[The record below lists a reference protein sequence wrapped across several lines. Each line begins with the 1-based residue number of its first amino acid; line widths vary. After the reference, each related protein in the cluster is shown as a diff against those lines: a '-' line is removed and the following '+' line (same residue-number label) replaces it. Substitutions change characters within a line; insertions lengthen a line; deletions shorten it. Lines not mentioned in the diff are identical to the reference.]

1 MRIDEIAVFVRVLE
15 AGSFTAAAR
24 QLAMPPTTVSAKIA
38 ALEKRLGTTLILRTT
53 RQLRATPAGEFYLDR
68 CRSAL
73 QEIETAEAELKTD
86 REEPTGTLRITAPT
100 VMGRSILPELIAG
113 YRQKFPAV
121 SVEATVMD
129 RMANLVTEGID
140 LAIRVGPLQDS
151 SLIARKWFEGSGGF
165 YASPAY
171 LERHGA
177 PQTLDELAHHQM
189 VGFSRGGGNRP
200 DKMLFHGDVVEVK
213 IEAPIV
219 SNDFYV
225 SRSFIDL
232 DLGIGYLPPPMDRAW
247 RGQQA
252 LVRVLPEYSS
262 LIATVYFVYP
272 RQRFVPARVKSFIAY
287 AVERTDDF
295 I

>member
-1 MRIDEIAVFVRVLE
+1 MRIDEITVFVRVLE
-15 AGSFTAAAR
+15 AGSFAAAAR
-24 QLAMPPTTVSAKIA
+24 LIGMPTTTVSAKVA
-38 ALEKRLGTTLILRTT
+38 ALEKRLGATLIHRTT
-53 RQLRATPAGEFYLDR
+53 RQLRATPAGALYLER

-73 QEIETAEAELKTD
+73 LEIEMAEAELKSD
-86 REEPTGTLRITAPT
+86 SEEPTGTLRITAPT
-100 VMGRSILPELIAG
+100 VLGRSILPELVAD
-113 YRQKFPAV
+113 YRRKFPAV
-121 SVEATVMD
+121 RVEATVMD
-129 RMANLVTEGID
+129 RKANLVAEGVD

-151 SLIARKWFEGSGGF
+151 SLVARKWFEGSGGF
-165 YASPAY
+165 FASPAY
-171 LERHGA
+171 LERHGT
-177 PQTLDELAHHQM
+177 PKTLDDLANHHL
-189 VGFSRGGGNRP
+189 VGFSRAGGNLP
-200 DKMLFHGDVVEVK
+200 DKMLCRGEVVEVK
-213 IEAPIV
+213 LDALIV

-287 AVERTDDF
+287 AIERADYF
-295 I
+295 V

>member
-53 RQLRATPAGEFYLDR
+53 RQLRATPAGELYLDR

-86 REEPTGTLRITAPT
+86 GEEPTGTLRITAPT

-121 SVEATVMD
+121 SVEAMVMD
-129 RMANLVTEGID
+129 RMANLVAEGID

-151 SLIARKWFEGSGGF
+151 SLIVRKWFEGAGGF
-165 YASPAY
+165 YASRSY
-171 LERHGA
+171 LDRRGA
-177 PQTLDELAHHQM
+177 PETLDDLAKHQI
-189 VGFSRGGGNRP
+189 VGFSRGGGNLP
-200 DKMLFHGDVVEVK
+200 DKMLFRGEVVEVK
-213 IEAPIV
+213 IEAPII

-262 LIATVYFVYP
+262 LIATIYFVYP